1 MTLTYRDRGASG
13 TQIDAVA
20 GNLCIATLYKAS
32 PPAKASSS
40 KGANDLQWRWTFFI
54 TAAPPGFEHQGDAA
68 SLAEAKG
75 RVAES
80 WSAWV
85 AAAGLDER

>member
-1 MTLTYRDRGASG
+1 MTLSYRDRGASG
-13 TQIDAVA
+13 TQIDAIA
-20 GNLCIATLYKAS
+20 GNLCIATLYKAAS
-32 PPAKASSS
+32 PAKAS
-40 KGANDLQWRWTFFI
+40 KDEPWRWTFFL

-80 WSAWV
+80 WAVWI
-85 AAAGLDER
+85 AAAGLEER

>member
-1 MTLTYRDRGASG
+1 MSLTYRDRGASG
-13 TQIDAVA
+13 AQIDAVA
-20 GNLCIATLYKAS
+20 GSLCVATLYKAS
-32 PPAKASSS
+32 MPAKASNSTP
-40 KGANDLQWRWTFFI
+40 WRWTFFL

-80 WSAWV
+80 WSIWV

>member
-1 MTLTYRDRGASG
+1 MTLTTRERGASG
-13 TQIDAVA
+13 TQIDAIA
-20 GNLCIATLYKAS
+20 GNLCVATLYKAS
-32 PPAKASSS
+32 PPAKASS
-40 KGANDLQWRWTFFI
+40 KGADGVQWRWTFFI

-75 RVAES
+75 RMAES